1 MMTIQFNG
9 TPIHVGSLESGP
21 FNVLLEEY
29 STRKKVIVVD
39 ENTHDC
45 CLEYLLTAFPS
56 LEEAEVMLL
65 PAGEENKALEVCYQ
79 VWSAMLEYQINRND
93 LVINLG
99 GGVVTDLGGFIASVY
114 KRGIDFIHIPTS
126 LMGMVDAAIGGKN
139 GVDLNGLKNI
149 IGTITQPQAIFV
161 DAGFLETLPAEEIFN
176 GYAEMLKHALI
187 LDVAYWNQ
195 LKVLNTEEELIQLT
209 NIIRSIELKKQVVE
223 ADPTEKGQRKLLNFG
238 HSLGHALESY
248 FLSKQ
253 PIAHGHAVALGMI
266 GESYVSYKRG
276 VLALDAYRE
285 IEQCIIRVFP
295 MLEIPEEA
303 IEELIELMRN
313 DKKNERNALNFVLL
327 ESIGKAQVNAE
338 MTSSEVGEA
347 LLHLSLL
354 AQHGN

>member
-1 MMTIQFNG
+1 MC
-9 TPIHVGSLESGP
+9 
-21 FNVLLEEY
+21 
-29 STRKKVIVVD
+29 KKVIIVD

-56 LEEAEVMLL
+56 LEDAEIMLL
-65 PAGEENKALEVCYQ
+65 PTGEENKALEVCYQ
-79 VWSAMLEYQINRND
+79 VWSAMLDYHINRND

-149 IGTITQPQAIFV
+149 IGTITQPKAIFV
-161 DAGFLETLPAEEIFN
+161 DAGFLETLPPEEIFN

-187 LDVAYWNQ
+187 LDSSYWNQ
-195 LKVLNTEEELIQLT
+195 LKSLNSEEELIQ
-209 NIIRSIELKKQVVE
+209 IQHVIRSIELKKQVVE
-223 ADPTEKGQRKLLNFG
+223 ADPTEKGLRKLLNFG

-248 FLSKQ
+248 FLSKK

-266 GESYVSYKRG
+266 GESYISYKRG
-276 VLALDAYRE
+276 VLSQEAYRE
-285 IEQCIIRVFP
+285 IEQCVIRIFP

-303 IEELIELMRN
+303 VETLIELMRN
-313 DKKNERNALNFVLL
+313 DKKNERNVLNFVLL
-327 ESIGKAQVNAE
+327 KEIGKAQVNAE
-338 MTSSEVGEA
+338 ILPSEVGEA

>member
-1 MMTIQFNG
+1 MLTIQFNG
-9 TPIHVGSLESGP
+9 TPIHVGSLDAAP
-21 FNVLLEEY
+21 FKDLLADY
-29 STRKKVIVVD
+29 SMCKKVIMVD

-56 LEEAEVMLL
+56 LEDAEVMLL
-65 PAGEENKALEVCYQ
+65 PAGEVNKALEVCYQ

-149 IGTITQPQAIFV
+149 IGTITQPKAVFV
-161 DAGFLETLPAEEIFN
+161 DAGFLETLPPEEIFN

-187 LDVAYWNQ
+187 LDNSYWNQ
-195 LKVLNTEEELIQLT
+195 LKSLNSEEELIQ
-209 NIIRSIELKKQVVE
+209 IQHVIRSIELKKQVVE
-223 ADPTEKGQRKLLNFG
+223 ADPTEKGLRKLLNFG
-238 HSLGHALESY
+238 HTLGHALESY
-248 FLSKQ
+248 FLSKK

-266 GESYVSYKRG
+266 GESYISYKRG
-276 VLALDAYRE
+276 VLSQDAYRE
-285 IEQCIIRVFP
+285 IEQCIIRIFP

-303 IEELIELMRN
+303 IETLIELMRN
-313 DKKNERNALNFVLL
+313 DKKNERNVLNFVLL
-327 ESIGKAQVNAE
+327 KEIGTAQVNAE
-338 MTSSEVGEA
+338 ILPSEVGEA

>member
-1 MMTIQFNG
+1 
-9 TPIHVGSLESGP
+9 
-21 FNVLLEEY
+21 
-29 STRKKVIVVD
+29 
-39 ENTHDC
+39 
-45 CLEYLLTAFPS
+45 
-56 LEEAEVMLL
+56 
-65 PAGEENKALEVCYQ
+65 
-79 VWSAMLEYQINRND
+79 
-93 LVINLG
+93 
-99 GGVVTDLGGFIASVY
+99 
-114 KRGIDFIHIPTS
+114 
-126 LMGMVDAAIGGKN
+126 
-139 GVDLNGLKNI
+139 
-149 IGTITQPQAIFV
+149 
-161 DAGFLETLPAEEIFN
+161 
-176 GYAEMLKHALI
+176 MLKHALI
-187 LDVAYWNQ
+187 LDAAYWNQ

-223 ADPTEKGQRKLLNFG
+223 EDPTEKGQRKLLNFG

-276 VLALDAYRE
+276 VLTLDAYRE

-327 ESIGKAQVNAE
+327 EAVGKAQVNAE

>member
-1 MMTIQFNG
+1 MTIQFNG
-9 TPIHVGSLESGP
+9 IPIHVGSLESAP
-21 FNVLLEEY
+21 FNALLEEY
-29 STRKKVIVVD
+29 STRKKVIIVD

-45 CLEYLLTAFPS
+45 CLEYLLTAFPA

-149 IGTITQPQAIFV
+149 IGTITQPKAIFV
-161 DAGFLETLPAEEIFN
+161 DSGFLETLPAEEIFN

-187 LDVAYWNQ
+187 LDATYWDRI
-195 LKVLNTEEELIQLT
+195 KSLNSEVELIQIEH
-209 NIIRSIELKKQVVE
+209 IIRSIELKKQIVE
-223 ADPTEKGQRKLLNFG
+223 ADPTEKGMRKLLNFG
-238 HSLGHALESY
+238 HTLGHALESY
-248 FLSKQ
+248 FLNAQ

-266 GESYVSYKRG
+266 GESYISYKRG
-276 VLALDAYRE
+276 MLKLETYRE
-285 IEQCIIRVFP
+285 IEQCIIRIFP
-295 MLEIPEEA
+295 MLEIPENA
-303 IEELIELMRN
+303 IEELIVLMKN
-313 DKKNERNALNFVLL
+313 DKKNERNSLNFVLL
-327 ESIGKAQVNAE
+327 EAIGTAQVNAE
-338 MTSSEVGEA
+338 MTSSEVGDA

>member
-1 MMTIQFNG
+1 
-9 TPIHVGSLESGP
+9 
-21 FNVLLEEY
+21 
-29 STRKKVIVVD
+29 VD
-39 ENTHDC
+39 
-45 CLEYLLTAFPS
+45 S
-56 LEEAEVMLL
+56 
-65 PAGEENKALEVCYQ
+65 
-79 VWSAMLEYQINRND
+79 
-93 LVINLG
+93 
-99 GGVVTDLGGFIASVY
+99 
-114 KRGIDFIHIPTS
+114 
-126 LMGMVDAAIGGKN
+126 
-139 GVDLNGLKNI
+139 
-149 IGTITQPQAIFV
+149 
-161 DAGFLETLPAEEIFN
+161 GFLETLPAEEIFN

-187 LDVAYWNQ
+187 LDAAYWNQ
-195 LKVLNTEEELIQLT
+195 LKVLNTEEELIKLT

-223 ADPTEKGQRKLLNFG
+223 ADPTEKGKRKLLNFG

-253 PIAHGHAVALGMI
+253 AIAHGHAVALGMI

-276 VLALDAYRE
+276 VLAVDEYRE

-313 DKKNERNALNFVLL
+313 DKKNERNTLNFVLL
-327 ESIGKAQVNAE
+327 ECIGKAQVNAE

>member
-1 MMTIQFNG
+1 MC
-9 TPIHVGSLESGP
+9 
-21 FNVLLEEY
+21 
-29 STRKKVIVVD
+29 KKVIIVD

-56 LEEAEVMLL
+56 LEDSEIMLL
-65 PAGEENKALEVCYQ
+65 PTGEENKALEVCYQ
-79 VWSAMLEYQINRND
+79 VWSAMLDYQINRND

-149 IGTITQPQAIFV
+149 IGTITQPKAIFV
-161 DAGFLETLPAEEIFN
+161 DAGFLETLPPEEIFN

-187 LDVAYWNQ
+187 LDSSYWNQ
-195 LKVLNTEEELIQLT
+195 LKSLNSEEELIQ
-209 NIIRSIELKKQVVE
+209 IQHVIRSIELKKQVVE
-223 ADPTEKGQRKLLNFG
+223 ADPTEKGLRKLLNFG

-248 FLSKQ
+248 FLSKK

-266 GESYVSYKRG
+266 GESYISYKRG
-276 VLALDAYRE
+276 VLSQEAYRE
-285 IEQCIIRVFP
+285 IEQCIIRIFP

-303 IEELIELMRN
+303 IETLIELMRN
-313 DKKNERNALNFVLL
+313 DKKNERNVLNFVLL
-327 ESIGKAQVNAE
+327 KEIGTAQINAE
-338 MTSSEVGEA
+338 ILPSEVGEA

>member
-1 MMTIQFNG
+1 MLTIQFNG
-9 TPIHVGSLESGP
+9 TPIHVGSLDAAP
-21 FNVLLEEY
+21 FKDLLADY
-29 STRKKVIVVD
+29 STCKKVIMVD

-45 CLEYLLTAFPS
+45 CLEYLLTAFPF
-56 LEEAEVMLL
+56 LEDAEVMLL

-149 IGTITQPQAIFV
+149 IGTITQPKAVFV
-161 DAGFLETLPAEEIFN
+161 DAGFLETLPPEEIFN

-187 LDVAYWNQ
+187 LDENYWNQ
-195 LKVLNTEEELIQLT
+195 LKSLNSEEELIQ
-209 NIIRSIELKKQVVE
+209 IQHVIRSIELKKQVVE
-223 ADPTEKGQRKLLNFG
+223 ADPTEKGLRKLLNFG
-238 HSLGHALESY
+238 HTLGHALESY
-248 FLSKQ
+248 FLSKKS
-253 PIAHGHAVALGMI
+253 IAHGHAVALGMI
-266 GESYVSYKRG
+266 GESYISYKRG
-276 VLALDAYRE
+276 VLSQEAYRE
-285 IEQCIIRVFP
+285 IEQCIIRIFP

-303 IEELIELMRN
+303 IETLIELMRN

-327 ESIGKAQVNAE
+327 NAIGSAQVNAE
-338 MTSSEVGEA
+338 ILPSEVGEA

>member
-1 MMTIQFNG
+1 MLTIQFNG
-9 TPIHVGSLESGP
+9 TPIHIGTLEAHP
-21 FNVLLEEY
+21 FKELLEEY
-29 STRKKVIVVD
+29 SMCKKVIIVD

-56 LEEAEVMLL
+56 LEDSEIMLL
-65 PAGEENKALEVCYQ
+65 PTGEENKALEVCYQ
-79 VWSAMLEYQINRND
+79 VWSAMLDYQINRND

-149 IGTITQPQAIFV
+149 IGTITQPKAIFV
-161 DAGFLETLPAEEIFN
+161 DAGFLETLPPEEIFN

-187 LDVAYWNQ
+187 LDSSYWNQ
-195 LKVLNTEEELIQLT
+195 LKSLNSEEELIQ
-209 NIIRSIELKKQVVE
+209 IQHVIRSIELKKQVVE
-223 ADPTEKGQRKLLNFG
+223 ADPTEKGLRKLLNFG

-248 FLSKQ
+248 FLSKK

-266 GESYVSYKRG
+266 GESYISYKRG
-276 VLALDAYRE
+276 VLSQEAYRE
-285 IEQCIIRVFP
+285 IEQCIIRIFP

-303 IEELIELMRN
+303 IETLIELMRN
-313 DKKNERNALNFVLL
+313 DKKNERNVLNFVLL
-327 ESIGKAQVNAE
+327 KEIGTAQINAE
-338 MTSSEVGEA
+338 ILPSEVGEA

>member
-1 MMTIQFNG
+1 MLTIQFNG
-9 TPIHVGSLESGP
+9 TPIHVGSLDAAP
-21 FNVLLEEY
+21 FKDFLADY
-29 STRKKVIVVD
+29 STCKKVIMVD

-56 LEEAEVMLL
+56 LEDAEVMLL

-149 IGTITQPQAIFV
+149 IGTITQPKAIFV
-161 DAGFLETLPAEEIFN
+161 DPGFLETLPAEEVFN

-187 LDVAYWNQ
+187 LDDNYWNQ
-195 LKVLNTEEELIQLT
+195 LKSLNSEEELIQIQH
-209 NIIRSIELKKQVVE
+209 IIRSIELKKQVVE

-238 HSLGHALESY
+238 HTLGHALESY
-248 FLSKQ
+248 FLSKKS
-253 PIAHGHAVALGMI
+253 IAHGHAVALGMI
-266 GESYVSYKRG
+266 GESYISCKRG
-276 VLALDAYRE
+276 ILSQEAYRE
-285 IEQCIIRVFP
+285 IEQCIIRIFP

-303 IEELIELMRN
+303 IETLIELMRN

-327 ESIGKAQVNAE
+327 NAIGSAQVNAE
-338 MTSSEVGEA
+338 ISPSEVGEA

>member
-1 MMTIQFNG
+1 MLTIQFNG
-9 TPIHVGSLESGP
+9 TPIHVGSLDAAP
-21 FNVLLEEY
+21 FKDLLADY
-29 STRKKVIVVD
+29 SMCKKVIMVD

-56 LEEAEVMLL
+56 LEDAEVMLL

-149 IGTITQPQAIFV
+149 IGTITQPKAVFV
-161 DAGFLETLPAEEIFN
+161 DAGFLETLPPEEIFN

-187 LDVAYWNQ
+187 LDNSYWNQ
-195 LKVLNTEEELIQLT
+195 LKSLNSEEELIQ
-209 NIIRSIELKKQVVE
+209 IQHVIRSIELKKQVVE
-223 ADPTEKGQRKLLNFG
+223 ADPNEKGLRKLLNFG
-238 HSLGHALESY
+238 HTLGHALESY
-248 FLSKQ
+248 FLSKK

-266 GESYVSYKRG
+266 GESYISYKRG
-276 VLALDAYRE
+276 VLSQDAYRE
-285 IEQCIIRVFP
+285 IEQCIIRIFP

-303 IEELIELMRN
+303 IETLIELMRN
-313 DKKNERNALNFVLL
+313 DKKNERNVLNFVLL
-327 ESIGKAQVNAE
+327 KEIGTAQVNAE
-338 MTSSEVGEA
+338 ILPSEVGEA